1 VNVLVDTSV
10 WSHVLRKNTP
20 QDSVIVRDL
29 SELIKE
35 LRVKIIG
42 PIRQEIL
49 SGIKSAGQF
58 EKLKSY
64 LSAFPD
70 LSLETQDFEKAAVYY
85 NTCRQNGIQG
95 SNTNFLI
102 CAVAFQHQLE
112 IFTTDNDFLKFQSYI
127 PVKLYMPRT

>member
-10 WSHVLRKNTP
+10 WSQVLRKNTP
-20 QDSVIVRDL
+20 KDNAIVRNL

-35 LRVKIIG
+35 LRVKMIG

-49 SGIKSAGQF
+49 SGIKSASQF
-58 EKLKSY
+58 AKLKSY

-70 LSLETQDFEKAAVYY
+70 LPLETQDFEKAAMYF

-95 SNTNFLI
+95 SNTDFLI
-102 CAVAFQHQLE
+102 CAVASNHEME
-112 IFTTDNDFLKFQSYI
+112 IFTRDNDFLKFQRYI
-127 PVKLYMPRT
+127 PVNLYMPRT

>member
-35 LRVKIIG
+35 LRVIIG